1 MSNET
6 TQPNLENELQQYTPM
21 SIGDWIITSLIFAI
35 PIVGFIMLFVWGFGS
50 NTHPSKANWAKAS
63 LIVMGIGFV
72 IIVVFFGSIFGVFI
86 NLLS

>member
-6 TQPNLENELQQYTPM
+6 IQSNLENELQRYTPM

-35 PIVGFIMLFVWGFGS
+35 PIIGFIMLFVWGFGS

-63 LIVMGIGFV
+63 LIMIGISIV
-72 IIVVFFGSIFGVFI
+72 IALLFFGSIFGVLFI
-86 NLLS
+86 

>member
-6 TQPNLENELQQYTPM
+6 TKLNFENELQQYTPI

-63 LIVMGIGFV
+63 LIMIGISFLF
-72 IIVVFFGSIFGVFI
+72 IVLFFGLISGFII
-86 NLLS
+86 NLLT

>member
-1 MSNET
+1 MSIET
-6 TQPNLENELQQYTPM
+6 TQPNLVDELRQYTPM
-21 SIGDWIITSLIFAI
+21 SIGDWIITSLILAI
-35 PIVGFIMLFVWGFGS
+35 PIVGFVMLFVWGFGS

>member
-6 TQPNLENELQQYTPM
+6 TQPNLVDELRQYTPM
-21 SIGDWIITSLIFAI
+21 SIGDWIITSLILAI
-35 PIVGFIMLFVWGFGS
+35 PIVGFVMLFVWGFGS

>member
-6 TQPNLENELQQYTPM
+6 TKLNFENELQQYTPM

-35 PIVGFIMLFVWGFGS
+35 PIIGFIMLFVWGFGS

-63 LIVMGIGFV
+63 LIMIGISFV
-72 IIVVFFGSIFGVFI
+72 IVALFFGSIFGIIFS
-86 NLLS
+86 LFS